1 MITPERVLEAGG
13 EELRIWCARLAGY
26 DKFYRFC
33 GGMMLDAEVKPEE
46 AYRRD
51 SGVPSYDDSLDAIWP
66 LQEKTIEKV
75 GDQFFIALEFVVYWV
90 DLRQPCER
98 WNLAP
103 EFYRFEDGTVAQ
115 KIAKVMVTASAL
127 DRARA
132 CLIARCSELES
143 ETPVKVQS
151 AEGGGK

>member
-1 MITPERVLEAGG
+1 MTPEQILKADSETVR
-13 EELRIWCARLAGY
+13 ELVARLEGY

-33 GGMMLDAEVKPEE
+33 GGLMLGAEVRPEFE
-46 AYRRD
+46 ERRGYSSVPPYD
-51 SGVPSYDDSLDAIWP
+51 SSLDAIWP
-66 LQEKTIEKV
+66 VQQKTIEKV
-75 GDQFFIALEFVVYWV
+75 GFAYFQALILTCASDQSL
-90 DLRQPCER
+90 L
-98 WNLAP
+98 
-103 EFYRFEDGTVAQ
+103 
-115 KIAKVMVTASAL
+115 TASAL

>member
-1 MITPERVLEAGG
+1 MTPEQILKADSETVR
-13 EELRIWCARLAGY
+13 ELVARLEGY

-33 GGMMLDAEVKPEE
+33 GGLMLGAEVRPEFE
-46 AYRRD
+46 ERRGYSSVPPYD
-51 SGVPSYDDSLDAIWP
+51 SSLDAIWP

-75 GDQFFIALEFVVYWV
+75 GADAFCRALGAAQSGVLLPYTEGRPWHIIG
-90 DLRQPCER
+90 ER
-98 WNLAP
+98 LA
-103 EFYRFEDGTVAQ
+103 ER
-115 KIAKVMVTASAL
+115 ITASAL

-143 ETPVKVQS
+143 EKPVKVQS